1 MQLFK
6 DESGW
11 GQVPQPIFNA
21 LNWSLHFMTMNNHE
35 CPIK

>member
-21 LNWSLHFMTMNNHE
+21 LNRSLHFYDHE
-35 CPIK
+35 